1 MNTKICK
8 LCNLSYNVD
17 EFYNKKISKDGK
29 HIYCKTCMKNEK
41 KQYYSQTK
49 QTRSSY
55 YKTYREQNKEYFNQY
70 SHNHYHTKKELY
82 REWERNRYKTD
93 FPFRIKKVTSARI
106 SEALKT
112 YNTLKNNRTIEY
124 LGCNMK
130 EYTQYI
136 ENKFTQEMS
145 WSNYGI
151 YWEIDHIK
159 PIDSFDLNIEENL
172 YKCFNY
178 TNTQPLEKTKNRE
191 KSNKIYN

>member
-1 MNTKICK
+1 MNIPADTKQCKRCNTKK
-8 LCNLSYNVD
+8 LLTEFCNRKNEV
-17 EFYNKKISKDGK
+17 DGK
-29 HIYCKTCMKNEK
+29 HRYCKSCLNNNFKH
-41 KQYYSQTK
+41 YYHTSGRK
-49 QTRSSY
+49 ESSY

-159 PIDSFDLNIEENL
+159 EL
-172 YKCFNY
+172 YKFNLLDPIQQKEAFHFS
-178 TNTQPLEKTKNRE
+178 NTQPLSVIENQRKR
-191 KSNKIYN
+191 